1 MITKGDNTK
10 IDINEIALIMIL
22 VGDICFYTK
31 ETYNAY
37 RLFFLGGIIL
47 CFMSFIRY
55 FRPRIKKTS
64 AIIWLTIIYSMYFLY
79 GFYFLQAGV
88 FDWDGILLRYIGNI
102 SIFLLLGKIFQDKGS
117 LIVRPFAITG
127 VITIAYIIFSESANI
142 ISGGQRIGDTLSGNV
157 NTVGFNL
164 GFISILVTWSY
175 CLYKKGYKVFLI
187 AILMIFMVLTGSKK
201 ALLIIIL
208 DLLLIF
214 IYNYKKASTWLKI
227 AFVLAVGIYIIF
239 NVPYFYD
246 ILGSR
251 VESMFSTMI
260 LGKTPTN
267 LYSYS
272 TDMREYMIREGFH
285 MFQKKPFFGGGW
297 NYFAANTRT
306 HYEYSHCNYV
316 ELLCSFGLFGTL
328 LFYSKPLSNLF
339 YIIRQKAIKYD
350 ETKDL
355 AILSIALIAEM
366 AVADWAT
373 VTFSGQSAGYVPILL
388 SCVLIEAIRTKMRNR

>member
-47 CFMSFIRY
+47 CFLSFIRY
-55 FRPRIKKTS
+55 FKPRIKKSS
-64 AIIWLTIIYSMYFLY
+64 AIIWLTLVYGMFFIYGLN
-79 GFYFLQAGV
+79 FLQAGV
-88 FDWDGILLRYIGNI
+88 FDWDGILIRYIGNI
-102 SIFLLLGKIFQDKGS
+102 SIFLLIGKIFEDKGS

-127 VITIAYIIFSESANI
+127 VITIAYIIISESANI
-142 ISGGQRIGDTLSGNV
+142 ISGGLRIGETLSGNV

-175 CLYKKGYKVFLI
+175 CLYKKSYKVLFL

-201 ALLIIIL
+201 ALLIVII

-214 IYNYKKASTWLKI
+214 IYDHKKAGTWLKI
-227 AFVLAVGIYIIF
+227 ALILAVGIYVIF

-251 VESMFSTMI
+251 IESMISTMI
-260 LGKTPTN
+260 LGQTPTN

-272 TDMREYMIREGFH
+272 TDMREVMIREGFQ
-285 MFQKKPFFGGGW
+285 MFQHKPFFGGGW
-297 NYFAANTRT
+297 NYFAANTST

-328 LFYSKPLSNLF
+328 LFYSKPISNLF
-339 YIIRQKAIKYD
+339 YMISRKVVRYE
-350 ETKDL
+350 ETKDI
-355 AILSIALIAEM
+355 AILALVLIAEM

-373 VTFSGQSAGYVPILL
+373 VTFSGQSAGYVPIIL
-388 SCVLIEAIRTKMRNR
+388 SCVLVDAMRKKLHN